1 MQHPGWL
8 NKHMHFA
15 VRMFG
20 VEKVVL
26 GSTGHGGRAAADEI
40 IEYLRDGY
48 STVVFPDAPRGPTYV
63 LKDGV
68 LHMSLKSGVPI
79 APVRF
84 FVSRYMELKG
94 WDRKRFPYPF
104 AKIRAEFDEPI
115 QVTEENFD
123 QARERLREALG
134 VPEERGDSSAFK

>member
-1 MQHPGWL
+1 M
-8 NKHMHFA
+8 
-15 VRMFG
+15 
-20 VEKVVL
+20 
-26 GSTGHGGRAAADEI
+26 
-40 IEYLRDGY
+40 
-48 STVVFPDAPRGPTYV
+48 VFPDAPRGPTYV

-84 FVSRYMELKG
+84 SIEVHGAEG

-104 AKIRAEFDEPI
+104 TSIRAEFKEPI

-123 QARERLREALG
+123 EARERLREALG
-134 VPEERGDSSAFK
+134 VPQSEPNWE

>member
-1 MQHPGWL
+1 
-8 NKHMHFA
+8 
-15 VRMFG
+15 MFG

-40 IEYLRDGY
+40 TEYLKQGY
-48 STVVFPDAPRGPTYV
+48 STVVFPDAPRGPTFV

-79 APVRF
+79 APIRF
-84 FVSRYMELKG
+84 FVSKYIELKG

-104 AKIRAEFDEPI
+104 TTIRAEFDHPI
-115 QVTEENFD
+115 QVTEENFEE
-123 QARERLREALG
+123 ARERLREALG
-134 VPEERGDSSAFK
+134 VPEERGASSEF